1 VHEPAALASSGAQD
15 AAHIARARAAERS
28 QQLAEQ
34 AREAAEAVEATR
46 REARRAE
53 VLAPT
58 PQHAVTIELLAQRR
72 TEREQ
77 LRSEHQQHLERLTE
91 LRAEYADLPR
101 FAPRRRPVLADLIH
115 RHETAGTRAIPTL
128 NRLEV
133 EIKELDRQ
141 VDHDTATRQD
151 TANREQTRH
160 LGQALTRHR
169 PGSDLALP
177 RPVEI
182 GTAIGSR
189 HAADLERIRQQHYA
203 RSRDHHTR
211 GRDRDDG
218 HSIGR

>member
-1 VHEPAALASSGAQD
+1 VLAAALASSGAQD
-15 AAHIARARAAERS
+15 AAHTARARAAERA
-28 QQLAEQ
+28 QQLAEE
-34 AREAAEAVEATR
+34 ARYAAERTEAAR

-72 TEREQ
+72 AERDQ
-77 LRSEHQQHLERLTE
+77 LRSDYQHHLARLDE

-115 RHETAGTRAIPTL
+115 RHETAGTRAIPVL
-128 NRLEV
+128 NRLDM

-141 VDHDTATRQD
+141 VDRDTTARQD
-151 TANREQTRH
+151 AARREETRH
-160 LGQALTRHR
+160 LGQALTRQR

-182 GTAIGSR
+182 VTAIGSR
-189 HAADLERIRQQHYA
+189 HAADLERIRQQHYT

-218 HSIGR
+218 YSIGR